1 MMELPLEILEIIKER
16 SEWIHNKNA
25 LKYKNLLGEIPEI
38 NTDILNLDSDA
49 IEITSGNELSDD
61 DFQKIKK
68 ISEAL
73 IPWRKGPFKLFNLE
87 INSEWRSNL
96 KWDRIKPH
104 LPNLEGKNILDIG
117 ANNGYYMFKM
127 AAHNPKLV
135 LGIDPVIHNYAQFN
149 FLQKFAKIP
158 SLRFEL
164 LGIEHLKFF
173 KDFFDVIF
181 SMGIIYHH
189 KNPIE
194 QLQDIRNSLRTSGTV
209 ILESIGIPGENP
221 MALFPQSSYAKMN
234 NVWFVPTLSCMINWA
249 HKAKF
254 KNIEIISSSMM
265 TFDEQR
271 NTPWCPRPFQS
282 LEDFLDPNDQ
292 DKTIEGYPA
301 PMRFCLSLRK

>member
-1 MMELPLEILEIIKER
+1 MEFPSEILEIIKER
-16 SEWIHNKNA
+16 SEWINNKNSE
-25 LKYKNLLGEIPEI
+25 KYKNILNDTPEL
-38 NTDILNLDSDA
+38 NGDILNLDTDA
-49 IEITSGNELSDD
+49 VEILSSSVISHEDLK
-61 DFQKIKK
+61 KIKNL
-68 ISEAL
+68 SEAL
-73 IPWRKGPFKLFNLE
+73 IPWRKGPFKIFDLE

-117 ANNGYYMFKM
+117 ANNGYYMFRM
-127 AAHNPKLV
+127 AASNPKLI
-135 LGIDPVIHNYAQFN
+135 LGIDPVVHNYAQFN
-149 FLQKFAKIP
+149 FLQKFAKIS

-173 KDFFDVIF
+173 KEFFDVIF

-194 QLQDIRNSLRTSGTV
+194 QLQDIRNALKPSGTV

-221 MALFPQSSYAKMN
+221 MALFPHGSYAKMS
-234 NVWFVPTLSCMINWA
+234 NVWFIPTISCMFNWA

-254 KNIEIISSSMM
+254 KNIEIISSSKM
-265 TFDEQR
+265 TLDEQR
-271 NTPWCPRPFQS
+271 NTPWCPKPFQS
-282 LEDFLDPNDQ
+282 LEDFLDPNDR

-301 PMRFCLSLRK
+301 PMRFCLSLKK